1 MPARLSPPTE
11 ETFDLPKTDEHLKN
25 DGDPTTVTI
34 RQASQGQHDQRSTL
48 WAKFDK
54 KFSLDEGM
62 DQVTISQEVSPAD
75 VRREEVY
82 LTMVDCNLLGPDGK
96 PLFEFP
102 LTRDKFKRAW
112 VQLPPIVAEEIHEK
126 VLSVNPTWVA
136 GGGL

>member
-1 MPARLSPPTE
+1 MPARLSPPTK
-11 ETFDLPKTDEHLKN
+11 ETFTLEKTDEFLKN
-25 DGDPTTVTI
+25 DEDPTTVTI
-34 RQASQGQHDQRSTL
+34 QQASQGEHDQRSIL

-75 VRREEVY
+75 VRREEVF
-82 LTMVDCNLLGPDGK
+82 LTMVDCNLLGTDGK
-96 PLFEFP
+96 PLFAFP
-102 LTRDKFKRAW
+102 LERNKFKRSW
-112 VQLPPIVAEEIHEK
+112 ILLPPIVAEEIHEK